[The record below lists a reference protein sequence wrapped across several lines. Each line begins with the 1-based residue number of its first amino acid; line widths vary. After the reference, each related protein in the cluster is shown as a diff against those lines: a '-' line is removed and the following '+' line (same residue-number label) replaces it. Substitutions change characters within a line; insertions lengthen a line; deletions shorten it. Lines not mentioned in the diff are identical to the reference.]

1 MKRLNPL
8 YIILLF
14 LVIAFISIFMLKEQK
29 NILTQKVNELANFE
43 VKTKDFKDLKA
54 SWTNKDFINRNLD
67 LILKNRMFVNQKILR
82 ADTKDSIKIKIES
95 NDPKVLD
102 SFLNKILNK
111 EFIIKGLEV
120 EKTFINLEI
129 GTK

>member
-82 ADTKDSIKIKIES
+82 ADTKESIKIKIES
-95 NDPKVLD
+95 NEPKVLD

>member
-1 MKRLNPL
+1 
-8 YIILLF
+8 
-14 LVIAFISIFMLKEQK
+14 
-29 NILTQKVNELANFE
+29 LTQKVNELANFE

-82 ADTKDSIKIKIES
+82 ADTKESIKIKIES

>member
-82 ADTKDSIKIKIES
+82 ADTKESIKIKIES